1 MITEEIQALKEK
13 QYKLITEL
21 SKLGQEIEEIAKKES
36 DLYPELNETYFW
48 LTASGTI
55 LKNEW
60 KNTNHDRYLADS
72 GNCYPNLSIAKYIK
86 NNFEI
91 KAQLKK
97 LAKELN
103 KGQPIDWDN
112 INQIK
117 YCLTSCRVNGNPQIN
132 LSSTKVLNYGGT
144 IYCLSPKFLD
154 KALEQIGEKA
164 LIQYIQSGV

>member
-48 LTASGTI
+48 LTASGMI

-86 NNFEI
+86 NNFKI

-112 INQIK
+112 KNQDK
-117 YCLTSCRVNGNPQIN
+117 YCIYFDNNNLTLKLDCWTVV
-132 LSSTKVLNYGGT
+132 KYGGI